1 MRRVQVWVW
10 LYLAL
15 GYALAPPS
23 AVAQAAGGAAE
34 QGKAGEFSRLY
45 ERWQQAQDPEERIKL
60 GEHAFALEAAVT
72 AWELAVPRERV
83 RGELWFGIGNAY
95 YDRRQGNRAD
105 NLEKAIAAYEAALT
119 VRIREALSREW
130 ASAQHNLGCAG
141 MEPQAAR
148 QSPKKEPGASVL
160 RPTS

>member
-1 MRRVQVWVW
+1 LTRHTASASKGGRPEHARYLKSFAGPIYAARRPQFSANVVCRPIHEGEAMRRVQVWVW

-83 RGELWFGIGNAY
+83 RGELWFGIGN
-95 YDRRQGNRAD
+95 
-105 NLEKAIAAYEAALT
+105 
-119 VRIREALSREW
+119 
-130 ASAQHNLGCAG
+130 
-141 MEPQAAR
+141 
-148 QSPKKEPGASVL
+148 
-160 RPTS
+160 